1 MHPDEMRQYCTR
13 GKYPSFQMH
22 PWRIVFVSAMLS
34 CRANWCRNCGHFMTF
49 SRPFNLAV
57 GIGAGLGSGCAL
69 PVNSASFIFQRHRK
83 ILARQISRRGR
94 PRFFSHRKSL
104 EQRSLRF
111 PKGFSWKLSQWHA
124 GLRNV
129 TFLMKIYL
137 CNFSCLA
144 VVVIL
149 QLKI

>member
-111 PKGFSWKLSQWHA
+111 PKGFSWKLSVACGPEKCDFPHENLPVQF
-124 GLRNV
+124 
-129 TFLMKIYL
+129 FLSCSS
-137 CNFSCLA
+137 CNLA
-144 VVVIL
+144 T
-149 QLKI
+149 